1 MSDIKDMLKS
11 VVDGDPSSF
20 KDYFSAAISDRI
32 QSNLDMH
39 QQEVS
44 STMMQSDSEEEIQE
58 GKKVVNFKDPKAAK
72 KAADALQ
79 PVMKSAGV
87 KMTLSGK
94 KITIADDRDKDL
106 MNMVDLVVK
115 DFSYKNIINTL
126 TTPNGEDQ
134 WNILS

>member
-58 GKKVVNFKDPKAAK
+58 GKR
-72 KAADALQ
+72 
-79 PVMKSAGV
+79 S
-87 KMTLSGK
+87 
-94 KITIADDRDKDL
+94 
-106 MNMVDLVVK
+106 
-115 DFSYKNIINTL
+115 
-126 TTPNGEDQ
+126 
-134 WNILS
+134 

>member
-44 STMMQSDSEEEIQE
+44 STMMQFDSEEEIQE

-115 DFSYKNIINTL
+115 DFS
-126 TTPNGEDQ
+126 
-134 WNILS
+134 

>member
-1 MSDIKDMLKS
+1 
-11 VVDGDPSSF
+11 
-20 KDYFSAAISDRI
+20 
-32 QSNLDMH
+32 
-39 QQEVS
+39 
-44 STMMQSDSEEEIQE
+44 
-58 GKKVVNFKDPKAAK
+58 
-72 KAADALQ
+72 
-79 PVMKSAGV
+79 MKSAGV

-115 DFSYKNIINTL
+115 DFSSENIINTL

>member
-58 GKKVVNFKDPKAAK
+58 GKEGRK
-72 KAADALQ
+72 LQ
-79 PVMKSAGV
+79 RSQSSKES
-87 KMTLSGK
+87 SGC
-94 KITIADDRDKDL
+94 TST
-106 MNMVDLVVK
+106 
-115 DFSYKNIINTL
+115 SYEICGCQN
-126 TTPNGEDQ
+126 DSQ
-134 WNILS
+134 W